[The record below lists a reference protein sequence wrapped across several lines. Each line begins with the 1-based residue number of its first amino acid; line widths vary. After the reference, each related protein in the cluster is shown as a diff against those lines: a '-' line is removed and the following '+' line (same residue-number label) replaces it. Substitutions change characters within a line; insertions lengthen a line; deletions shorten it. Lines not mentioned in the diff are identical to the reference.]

1 MAASNSLDQQLD
13 GLTLRGVLAILFGLA
28 ALFWPGLTL
37 VTFVYIFSAFILVS
51 GIMSMVMAIVDI
63 DKDKYW
69 FLSLLIGFLELGI
82 GVYLIRHINVGLAT
96 FILLVGIVL
105 VVRGV
110 VEFIMAIAGGESSNN
125 RVLMAIVGIVTALA
139 GLIVLREPVSGGIA
153 FVWVVG
159 LYALITGPILIALAH
174 SARKELRTGR

>member
-1 MAASNSLDQQLD
+1 
-13 GLTLRGVLAILFGLA
+13 
-28 ALFWPGLTL
+28 
-37 VTFVYIFSAFILVS
+37 
-51 GIMSMVMAIVDI
+51 
-63 DKDKYW
+63 
-69 FLSLLIGFLELGI
+69 LIGFLELGI

-110 VEFIMAIAGGESSNN
+110 VEFIMALAGESSNN

-139 GLIVLREPVSGGIA
+139 GLIILREPVSGGIA

-174 SARKELRTGR
+174 SARKELRG